1 MITQPVHTLMRSNS
15 VGAVEF
21 RQVRINMQYSVSCLW
36 LLSIWYVISPSHLH
50 LATNRILFFI
60 STVHD
65 RTWCSARP
73 PSWAPRTM
81 KNQVLVRLL
90 FVRLFFLVFCS
101 LFVCAV
107 IVVSMLMRFPASLL
121 AIFILSLFVCFSS
134 LRQRWWSWW
143 WGYSEDEQ
151 LHESV
156 HDGLHEEVR
165 TMYSTYCVCNLRL
178 CFLRAV
184 PVYFP
189 SPYHRSFFFILIV
202 LYLSLVESNQED
214 DGAIFF

>member
-1 MITQPVHTLMRSNS
+1 MQRKTAELSAEDDEKPSFGTL
-15 VGAVEF
+15 AF
-21 RQVRINMQYSVSCLW
+21 R
-36 LLSIWYVISPSHLH
+36 
-50 LATNRILFFI
+50 AFI
-60 STVHD
+60 
-65 RTWCSARP
+65 
-73 PSWAPRTM
+73 
-81 KNQVLVRLL
+81 
-90 FVRLFFLVFCS
+90 FLVFCS
-101 LFVCAV
+101 PFACAV
-107 IVVSMLMRFPASLL
+107 IVASMLMRFPVSLL
-121 AIFILSLFVCFSS
+121 TILILSLFVCFSS
-134 LRQRWWSWW
+134 LRQRWWSWR

-151 LHESV
+151 LHEFV

-165 TMYSTYCVCNLRL
+165 TMYSTYRVCNLRL